1 MPMDSTLRAACA
13 RLHVFPHTGRALVPE
28 QVRVSMDGE
37 GGEALVSSQ
46 EAGVSLPWSLAQG

>member
-1 MPMDSTLRAACA
+1 M
-13 RLHVFPHTGRALVPE
+13 PE